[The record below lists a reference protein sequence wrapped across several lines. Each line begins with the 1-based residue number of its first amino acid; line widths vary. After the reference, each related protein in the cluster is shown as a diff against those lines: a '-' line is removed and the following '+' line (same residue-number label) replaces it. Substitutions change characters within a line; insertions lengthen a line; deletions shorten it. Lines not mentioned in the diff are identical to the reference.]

1 MLNIF
6 KRFRKEEVEEVV
18 VVTDVTVIDKDGNEI
33 VIDNNEEVIEEEVE
47 EIVIDNEEELEEN
60 EEETI
65 EEVEENEEETIEE
78 VEENEEEAIDNN
90 EEETFEEEVAMDND
104 EEAVEENNEKE
115 TIKERIEKQYK
126 TYKEN
131 LVSKFNKFKITMKKL
146 GVLVMMGMLVIL
158 YRIEK
163 IFKKIETLVDNHIK
177 KMEEKAEKI
186 CNKYEG

>member
-33 VIDNNEEVIEEEVE
+33 VIDNEEVIE
-47 EIVIDNEEELEEN
+47 EIVIDNEEEN
-60 EEETI
+60 
-65 EEVEENEEETIEE
+65 
-78 VEENEEEAIDNN
+78 
-90 EEETFEEEVAMDND
+90 

-146 GVLVMMGMLVIL
+146 GILVMMGMLVIL

-163 IFKKIETLVDNHIK
+163 IFKKIETLVDSHIK

-186 CNKYEG
+186 SNKYEG